1 MADNVSAAGMRSD
14 AITMAARKGDEQQ
27 TSLETGPLDTF
38 DEAEEYPDGG
48 REAWTVVF
56 GAWCAMIPS
65 MGLLNTVGV
74 LQAWVWTHQLRDY
87 TEFDIGWIFGLYA
100 CFLYLTGAQVGK

>member
-1 MADNVSAAGMRSD
+1 MANKTSIGVMSNPSILNGRQEV
-14 AITMAARKGDEQQ
+14 EQQ
-27 TSLETGPLDTF
+27 GSPETGALELFEDV
-38 DEAEEYPDGG
+38 DECPDGG

-87 TEFDIGWIFGLYA
+87 TEFDIGWIFGVYA
-100 CFLYLTGAQVGK
+100 FFLYFTGAQVGG

>member
-1 MADNVSAAGMRSD
+1 MANKTSTGVIPNPSVLNG
-14 AITMAARKGDEQQ
+14 QQ
-27 TSLETGPLDTF
+27 EVVQQNSPETGALGLFDDLD
-38 DEAEEYPDGG
+38 EYPDGG

-87 TEFDIGWIFGLYA
+87 TEFDIGWIFGVYA
-100 CFLYLTGAQVGK
+100 FFLYFTGAQVGE